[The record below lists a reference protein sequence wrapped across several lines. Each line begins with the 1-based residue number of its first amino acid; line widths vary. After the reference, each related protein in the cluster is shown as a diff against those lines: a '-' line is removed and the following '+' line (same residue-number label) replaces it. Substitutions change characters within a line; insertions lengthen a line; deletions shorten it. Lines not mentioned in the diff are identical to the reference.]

1 MKKLLLVLVAC
12 FTFTTGTFASHMM
25 GGQITISHISGM
37 DYHLKYT
44 AYRDMTGIPIGTLA
58 MIYFVDSTSGANFTT
73 TIPYDSLVTVL
84 VPGVEEYVYET
95 DVTFPNTGN
104 WAIHYEECCRNA
116 AILNMAQPSGESH
129 YFYTNFLVDTM
140 NSSPVFLNP
149 PIVLAQD
156 SVPFYYN
163 PLPFDADG
171 DSIAWSLDIPLSM
184 NGAQVL
190 GYSLPPSDSLFPFNM
205 DPLTGEITFLPNTL
219 GNFQVSLRV
228 KEYRNGVQIG
238 EITRDMQIIVVPS
251 SNRPAN
257 VSVNSN
263 TFPYNSKNYTVAPGA
278 PFNLTVS
285 VIDLDGQNLR
295 LSGAGEALLLSNNP
309 AVFTPINAASCA
321 GGTLS
326 WTPTAAQARTA
337 PYVIGIR
344 VTEEYNSQVFQSDL
358 SISLRVGNS
367 AGLNSINSNANFSLS
382 PNPSNGTFNL
392 QFTTASAEPVRVS
405 VMTITGKVVSSFVNS
420 QIVNGVNVIMVNDLG
435 LSKGIY
441 MVQLE
446 QNNQKIGVQRLVV
459 E

>member
-1 MKKLLLVLVAC
+1 MKKLLLVLVASL
-12 FTFTTGTFASHMM
+12 TFATGSFASHMM
-25 GGQITISHISGM
+25 GGQITISHNSGM

-44 AYRDMTGIPIGTLA
+44 AYRDMTGIPIGTVA

-95 DVTFPNTGN
+95 DVTFPNAGN

-116 AILNMAQPSGESH
+116 AIINMIQPSNESH
-129 YFYTNFLVDTM
+129 YFYTNFLVDSL

-149 PIVLAQD
+149 PIVLGQD

-228 KEYRNGVQIG
+228 KEYRGGVQIG

-251 SNRPAN
+251 ANRPAN

-278 PFNLTVS
+278 PFNMTVS
-285 VIDLDGQNLR
+285 VVDVDGQNLR
-295 LSGAGEALLLSNNP
+295 LSGAGEPLVLANNP
-309 AVFTPINAASCA
+309 AVFIPTNAVACA

-344 VTEEYNSQVFQSDL
+344 VSEDYNGQVFQSDL
-358 SISLRVGNS
+358 SITLRVGNS
-367 AGLNSINSNANFSLS
+367 AGLNSINANSAFVLS
-382 PNPSNGTFNL
+382 PNPSKGAFNL
-392 QFTTASAEPVRVS
+392 QFTTSSSEYVRVS
-405 VMTITGKVVSSFVNS
+405 VMTVTGKVVSSFVNT

-446 QNNQKIGVQRLVV
+446 QNKQKIGVQRLVV

>member
-1 MKKLLLVLVAC
+1 MKKLLLVLVATL
-12 FTFTTGTFASHMM
+12 TFVTSSFASHMM
-25 GGQITISHISGM
+25 GGQITISHNSGM

-44 AYRDMTGIPIGTLA
+44 AYRDMSGIPIGTVA
-58 MIYFVDSTSGANFTT
+58 MIYFVDSTSGANFTM

-95 DVTFPNTGN
+95 DVTFPNAGN

-116 AILNMAQPSGESH
+116 AILNMLQPSGESH
-129 YFYTNFLVDTM
+129 YFYTNFLVDSM

-171 DSIAWSLDIPLSM
+171 DSIAWSLDVPLSM

-228 KEYRNGVQIG
+228 KEYRGGVQIG

-251 SNRPAN
+251 ANRPAN

-263 TFPYNSKNYTVAPGA
+263 TFPYNSKNYNVAPGS
-278 PFNLTVS
+278 PFSLSVS
-285 VIDLDGQNLR
+285 VYDLDGQNLR
-295 LSGAGEALLLSNNP
+295 LSGAGEPMVLSNNP
-309 AVFTPINAASCA
+309 AVFTPSNGVSCA

-326 WTPTAAQARTA
+326 WTPTAAQARTT
-337 PYVIGIR
+337 PYVVGIR
-344 VTEEYNSQVFQSDL
+344 VSEDYFGQVFQSDL

-367 AGLNSINSNANFSLS
+367 AGLNSINGNAAFTLS
-382 PNPSNGTFNL
+382 PNPSKGAFNL
-392 QFTTASAEPVRVS
+392 QFTTASASPVKVS
-405 VMTITGKVVSSFVNS
+405 VMTVTGKVINSFVNA
-420 QIVNGVNVIMVNDLG
+420 QIANGVNVIMVNDLG
-435 LSKGIY
+435 LTNGVY

>member
-12 FTFTTGTFASHMM
+12 LTFATSSFASHMM
-25 GGQITISHISGM
+25 GGQITISHNSGM

-44 AYRDMTGIPIGTLA
+44 AYRDMTGIPIGTVA
-58 MIYFVDSTSGANFTT
+58 TIYFVDSTSGANFTL

-116 AILNMAQPSGESH
+116 AILNMMLPAGESH
-129 YFYTNFLVDTM
+129 YFYTNFMVDTL

-171 DSIAWSLDIPLSM
+171 DSIAWSLDIPLSS
-184 NGAQVL
+184 NGTPVA
-190 GYSLPPSDSLFPFNM
+190 GYTLPPSDSLFPFNM

-228 KEYRNGVQIG
+228 KEYRNGIQIG

-251 SNRPAN
+251 ANRPAN

-263 TFPYNSKNYTVAPGA
+263 TFPYNSKNYTIAPGA
-278 PFNLTVS
+278 PFNITVS

-295 LSGAGEALLLSNNP
+295 LSGAGEPLVLANNP
-309 AVFTPINAASCA
+309 AVFTATNAPACA

-337 PYVIGIR
+337 PYVVGIR
-344 VTEEYNSQVFQSDL
+344 VSEDFNGQVFQSDL
-358 SISLRVGNS
+358 SVSLRVGNS
-367 AGLNSINSNANFSLS
+367 AGLNPINAGSAFTLS
-382 PNPSNGTFNL
+382 PNPSKGAFNL
-392 QFTTASAEPVRVS
+392 QFTTSASEPVRVS
-405 VMTITGKVVSSFVNS
+405 VMTVTGKVVSSFVNS

>member
-1 MKKLLLVLVAC
+1 MKKILLAIVAS
-12 FTFTTGTFASHMM
+12 FIFASSTMASHMM
-25 GGQITISHISGM
+25 GGQITISHKSGM

-44 AYRDMTGIPIGTLA
+44 AYRDMAGIPIGSVAT
-58 MIYFVDSTSGANFTT
+58 IYFVDNTSGANFSL
-73 TIPYDSLVTVL
+73 TIPYDSLVNVL
-84 VPGVEEYVYET
+84 VPGVEEYVYEA

-116 AILNMAQPSGESH
+116 AILNMVQPGGESH
-129 YFYTNFLVDTM
+129 YFYTNFLVDTI

-171 DSIAWSLDIPLSM
+171 DSIAWSLDVPLSM

-190 GYSLPPSDSLFPFNM
+190 GYSLPPSDSLFPFSM

-228 KEYRNGVQIG
+228 KEFRNGVQIG

-251 SNRPAN
+251 SNRPAT

-263 TFPYNSKNYTVAPGA
+263 TFPYNSKNYSVAPGA
-278 PFNLTVS
+278 PFSLTVT
-285 VIDLDGQNLR
+285 VIDMDGQNLR
-295 LSGAGEALLLSNNP
+295 LTGAGEAFLLANNP
-309 AVFTPINAASCA
+309 AVFTPINAATCA

-326 WTPTAAQARTA
+326 WTPTVAQARTA
-337 PYVIGIR
+337 PYVVGIR

-367 AGLNSINSNANFSLS
+367 AGLNSVNSSSQFTLS
-382 PNPSNGTFNL
+382 PNPSKGAFNL
-392 QFTTASAEPVRVS
+392 QFITASAEQVRVS
-405 VMTITGKVVSSFVNS
+405 VMTVTGKLVSSFVNT